1 MNLIETMTILKSSSV
16 KFGIDDGRLIVDAS
30 DSILTP
36 EFETALRQ
44 YKSEILQTIELGL
57 LSAAAIT
64 NDVWEGDSKPNPSS
78 SSAEPLSASE
88 ILKQA
93 GITTQYITD
102 KHSAE
107 QVISALVKIANPIG
121 LDIETV
127 KLDGYEDHK
136 QAGLAPPLSRIRL
149 IQLYTGG
156 KEVYVFDVKALGGIS
171 ILSPIWDLNLVAHNA
186 KFEIKHLI
194 HAGINIQNID
204 CTMLQTN
211 ALDGSLPKLTV
222 LAESLLNWDLN
233 KTLQTSGWGA
243 AVLTPE
249 QISYAALDA
258 VVALKVYHIQNPKL
272 KHENKDQVYRLM
284 LNALPS
290 IAKMELNGIGFDSA
304 AHNLLLNRWE
314 TEQKTAETDLRM
326 IVGAEINLASPK
338 QVSEWLL
345 KNLGVETSA
354 KWPKTNSGQL
364 KTDAATLAQ
373 FSNQPLVQPL
383 RNYKEYSKKISTYG
397 EKYSTYI
404 NPVTNLIHANFKL
417 GGTVSGRLSCSKPNI
432 QNPLRGKEFRSL
444 FCASQNHVLVV
455 ADYSQIELRVAALVS
470 NDQNMLAAYT
480 QKIDLHRKTAAA
492 IAGLSIEQVS
502 DEQRRLAKAVNFGLL
517 YGQGAKGLAAYARAN
532 YGVEMSESEAE
543 TARNA
548 FFSAYPDL
556 RNWQQKTAKRAELDM
571 KVMTPGGRVRDFRKE
586 IKGYRYTEALNTP
599 IQGGAAEIM
608 LAALAALEH
617 SINESGID
625 AKLVNVI
632 HDEIVLEAAKEVS
645 EQAKEILQ
653 QAMIDGMLKIFP
665 DAATN
670 GLVEANVGANWAE
683 AK

>member
-1 MNLIETMTILKSSSV
+1 MSLKDLANNVLRRHKELSEDR
-16 KFGIDDGRLIVDAS
+16 IC
-30 DSILTP
+30 DSFNPDCLDKTVVPISP
-36 EFETALRQ
+36 HDVI
-44 YKSEILQTIELGL
+44 SL
-57 LSAAAIT
+57 LSASKLLV
-64 NDVWEGDSKPNPSS
+64 NDNI
-78 SSAEPLSASE
+78 E
-88 ILKQA
+88 IL
-93 GITTQYITD
+93 YITD
-102 KHSAE
+102 KQSADDS
-107 QVISALVKIANPIG
+107 VLKLVEHKG
-121 LDIETV
+121 FMGFDIETS
-127 KLDGYEDHK
+127 KLAQYAEHA
-136 QAGLAPPLSRIRL
+136 QTGLEPHLSEIRL
-149 IQLYTGG
+149 VQLYGG
-156 KEVYVFDVKALGGIS
+156 GDVVYVFDVKALGGIS

-211 ALDGSLPKLTV
+211 ALAGALPKLSD
-222 LAESLLNWDLN
+222 LARSLLDWDID
-233 KTLQTSGWGA
+233 KELQTSDWGA

-249 QISYAALDA
+249 QIAYAALDA
-258 VVALKVYHIQNPKL
+258 VVALKIYHIQNPKL

-304 AHNLLLNRWE
+304 AHNLLLNQWT

-480 QKIDLHRKTAAA
+480 QEIDLHRKTAAA

-543 TARNA
+543 KARTA
-548 FFSAYPDL
+548 FFSTYPDL

-571 KVMTPGGRVRDFRKE
+571 KVITPGGRVRDFRKE
-586 IKGYRYTEALNTP
+586 TKGYRYTEALNTP

-617 SINESGID
+617 SLNETGID
-625 AKLVNVI
+625 VKLVNVI

-645 EQAKEILQ
+645 EQTKEILQ
-653 QAMIDGMLKIFP
+653 KAMIDGMLKIFP

-670 GLVEANVGANWAE
+670 GLVEANVGDNWAD